1 MAWKGQDLNEYDLHN
16 LYALMQVKST
26 SSYLESKNLRP
37 FVLSR
42 SNFPGMGKYGHHW
55 IGDNWSTVDYMKLSV
70 DGVYSYQLFGLPFMG
85 SDICGFDGDALPDLC
100 TRWH

>member
-1 MAWKGQDLNEYDLHN
+1 MPGWRDLEDKALGVDGLHPMAWKGQDLNEYDLHN

-42 SNFPGMGKYGHHW
+42 SNFPGMGKFGHHW

-70 DGVYSYQLFGLPFMG
+70 DGVYSY
-85 SDICGFDGDALPDLC
+85 
-100 TRWH
+100 